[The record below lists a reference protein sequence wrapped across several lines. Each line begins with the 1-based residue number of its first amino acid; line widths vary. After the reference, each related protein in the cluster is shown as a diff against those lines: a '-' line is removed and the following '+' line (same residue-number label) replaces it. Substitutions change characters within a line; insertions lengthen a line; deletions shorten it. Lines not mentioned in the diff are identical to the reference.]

1 MLEDIVS
8 RYRLD
13 DRVGIAFAY
22 IKYDSPDSQQPLE
35 IISAM
40 IKQLCWSKD
49 TIPRDLLDSFH
60 EYDRNAR
67 PRNLDTTLSCFIN
80 VLRSYDQVFLIFD
93 ALDECEQNLRQR
105 MLEII
110 KDMITQIPAAKIFV
124 TSRRETDIVD
134 AFTLL
139 KTPRI
144 EIAAHNVEADITR
157 FVVDRVRHLIETRKL
172 KIQDPLLEGRIIKN
186 LTAQADGM
194 FLWVNLQLEN
204 LCRQR
209 SDRDIEEELFQLPQG
224 LEATYQRLLG
234 RISRQPKAL
243 KSLARKA
250 LMCVLYAIRPLE
262 PEELV
267 EAVAFEKSSSSGDS
281 LKEYSIEVIL
291 ESCSNLLIDE
301 NGWIKP
307 IHFSVK
313 EFLTHFLPAGDDT
326 PKPTYLWDFH
336 DGHTEMAKG
345 CMAYMMLKLTA
356 KGPCIDTYEL
366 SERTLEH
373 PLLIYS
379 SHFFDEHIHRV
390 TSITP
395 DLEEQL
401 NILLC
406 SQSRVLATILQ
417 LRRCR
422 SEYSRHD
429 EDDNVT
435 TYSQVVNAITL
446 VYSTKLFN
454 LPHLRLGNTGWKSLE
469 VPKYTLHEASSNGT
483 IDAISQLVVE
493 LNCDINERDE
503 HGNTPLYHAVKR
515 GQTNAVMLLLKLGAH
530 INVPGNNVL
539 CLASE
544 NGFLDV
550 VQILLKAGAE
560 VNAQGGEFFTALHAA
575 AYRGSLEIIQL
586 LLGRGAEVNT
596 QGGKYFT
603 ALQAAAAVFQGSIEV
618 VQLLL
623 NRGAEVNA
631 EGGEYFT
638 ALQAAAAYQGSIEV
652 VQLLLDRGAEV
663 NAEGGKY
670 FTALQAAAAAS
681 RGSIEV
687 MQLLLDRGAEVNAQ
701 GGEYFTALHAAAR
714 RGSIEVIQLLLDR
727 GAEVNAEGGKYF
739 TALQA
744 AAAYWGSIE
753 VVQLLLDRGAEVNAQ
768 GGEYFTALHAA
779 ARRGSVEIIQ
789 LLLDRGAEVNTQG
802 GEYFTALQA
811 AVFRGSIEVIQ
822 LLLDRGAE

>member
-49 TIPRDLLDSFH
+49 TIPQDLLDSFH

-80 VLRSYDQVFLIFD
+80 FLRSYDQVFLIFD

-144 EIAAHNVEADITR
+144 EIAAYNVEADITR

-224 LEATYQRLLG
+224 LEATYQRLLKQ
-234 RISRQPKAL
+234 ISRQPKAL

-250 LMCVLYAIRPLE
+250 MMCVLYAIRPLE
-262 PEELV
+262 PKELV
-267 EAVAFEKSSSSGDS
+267 EAVAFEKSSSSGDNP
-281 LKEYSIEVIL
+281 KEYSIEVIL

-301 NGWIKP
+301 NRRIKP

-313 EFLTHFLPAGDDT
+313 EFLTRSLPAGDGT

-336 DGHTEMAKG
+336 DGHTEVAKG
-345 CMAYMMLKLTA
+345 CMAYMMLNLTA
-356 KGPCIDTYEL
+356 EGPCIDTSEL
-366 SERTLEH
+366 SKRTWEH
-373 PLLIYS
+373 PLFIYS

-395 DLEEQL
+395 DLEKQL

-406 SQSRVLATILQ
+406 SQSRVLAAILQ

-422 SEYSRHD
+422 SEYFSHD
-429 EDDNVT
+429 QEDDFT

-483 IDAISQLVVE
+483 VDAISQLVVE
-493 LNCDINERDE
+493 LNCDINEKDE
-503 HGNTPLYHAVKR
+503 HGNTPLYYAVKR

-530 INVPGNNVL
+530 INVHGNNVL
-539 CLASE
+539 YLASE

-560 VNAQGGEFFTALHAA
+560 VNAQGGEFFTAL
-575 AYRGSLEIIQL
+575 
-586 LLGRGAEVNT
+586 
-596 QGGKYFT
+596 
-603 ALQAAAAVFQGSIEV
+603 QAAAAVF
-618 VQLLL
+618 
-623 NRGAEVNA
+623 
-631 EGGEYFT
+631 
-638 ALQAAAAYQGSIEV
+638 QGSIEV

-663 NAEGGKY
+663 NAEGGEY
-670 FTALQAAAAAS
+670 FTALQA
-681 RGSIEV
+681 
-687 MQLLLDRGAEVNAQ
+687 
-701 GGEYFTALHAAAR
+701 TAPR
-714 RGSIEVIQLLLDR
+714 ES
-727 GAEVNAEGGKYF
+727 
-739 TALQA
+739 T
-744 AAAYWGSIE
+744 
-753 VVQLLLDRGAEVNAQ
+753 
-768 GGEYFTALHAA
+768 
-779 ARRGSVEIIQ
+779 EIIQ

-811 AVFRGSIEVIQ
+811 AARWGSIEIIQ
-822 LLLDRGAE
+822 LLLDKGAEVNIQGGRYFTALQAAAAAAFRGSTEVVQLLLDSGAEVNGQGGSHGTALQIAAKNGYDMTVELLLESGAEVNATGLHKDYSNLTPLALARQWGISKKVQKLLVDAGGKAHKPKAPTKPTGVKAGRIGKEGEKKKEKKGKKGEKE